1 MIARLAFHI
10 KTQRW
15 AELGQ
20 RFVEINERPVMPRAR
35 ARWVGEAGTAGV
47 MFTQEFVL
55 YTQDE
60 IGYAVRGLTRK
71 EARRGVWAMIEMLGM
86 QEHYP
91 KRLRELTG
99 TINGSKMR
107 GLQGRNS
114 GNNVIGTPEGGAV

>member
-15 AELGQ
+15 AELGP
-20 RFVEINERPVMPRAR
+20 RMVEIMARPLTPRAR
-35 ARWVGEAGTAGV
+35 ARWIGTVGPEKV
-47 MFTQEFVL
+47 MLAQEFVL
-55 YTQDE
+55 YTPDE

-91 KRLRELTG
+91 KSLRELTG